1 MMTSPLSSLGSSSG
15 VAITSSRT
23 DSFSGRLTVP
33 GDKSISHRALMLAA
47 SAVGDTKITGLLEGE
62 DVLATAQALRLLG
75 AEIENVADGT
85 WCVTGRGVGGLREP
99 SEVLDL
105 GNAGTGVRL
114 LMGLVASHPFN
125 SMFGG
130 DASLSA
136 RPMERVMAPLRRMG
150 VDFTT
155 RSGGLLPLTVHGSD
169 MLMPVKETLSV
180 ASAQVK
186 SAILL
191 AGLNTRGQTTVIE
204 PAPSRN
210 HTENLLSHFGAE
222 VTVQDLTSGRAITLI
237 GYPELLAKDIQVP
250 ADISSAAFP
259 LVAGLLCPG
268 GVTVEN
274 VSLNPLRTGLLDC
287 LRDMGATVTLGNER
301 FCGGEAIGDVTV
313 DQSTLHGITV
323 PAVRAPS
330 MIDEYPILAMAA
342 ACATGDTVF
351 EGVGELRVK
360 ESDRLGS
367 LAAGLGACGVAVGET
382 RDSLTIHGKGNAPNG
397 GGCVSTHMDH
407 RIAMSFLVL
416 GMVTAAP
423 VTVDDGT
430 PIATSFPGFVSL
442 MNGAGACFED
452 GGFPS

>member
-1 MMTSPLSSLGSSSG
+1 
-15 VAITSSRT
+15 
-23 DSFSGRLTVP
+23 
-33 GDKSISHRALMLAA
+33 MLAA
-47 SAVGDTKITGLLEGE
+47 SAVGETKISGLLEGE
-62 DVLATAQALRLLG
+62 DVLATAEALRLLG
-75 AEIENVADGT
+75 ARVENTADGA
-85 WCVTGRGVGGLREP
+85 WCVSGRGVGGLREP
-99 SEVLDL
+99 PQVLNL

-125 SMFGG
+125 SVFCG

-150 VDFTT
+150 VDFTA

-169 MLMPVKETLSV
+169 MLMPLEETLTV

-204 PAPSRN
+204 PEPSRD
-210 HTENLLSHFGAE
+210 HTENMLSHFGAE
-222 VTVQDLTSGRAITLI
+222 VILQDTAAGRATTLT
-237 GYPELLAKDIQVP
+237 GYPELQAKDIEVP

-274 VSLNPLRTGLLDC
+274 VSLNPLRTGLLTC
-287 LRDMGATVTLGNER
+287 LREMGATVTIGNER
-301 FCGGEAIGDVTV
+301 ISGGEVVGDVSV
-313 DQSTLHGITV
+313 DQSALHGITV

-330 MIDEYPILAMAA
+330 MIDEYPILGVAA

-360 ESDRLGS
+360 ESDRLGA
-367 LAAGLGACGVAVGET
+367 LAAGLSSCGVAVEET
-382 RDSLTIHGKGNAPNG
+382 RNSLIIHGTGTAPSGDN
-397 GGCVSTHMDH
+397 CVATHMDH

-430 PIATSFPGFVSL
+430 LIATSFPGFVSL
-442 MNGAGACFED
+442 MNDAGACFEE
-452 GGFPS
+452 GGAPS